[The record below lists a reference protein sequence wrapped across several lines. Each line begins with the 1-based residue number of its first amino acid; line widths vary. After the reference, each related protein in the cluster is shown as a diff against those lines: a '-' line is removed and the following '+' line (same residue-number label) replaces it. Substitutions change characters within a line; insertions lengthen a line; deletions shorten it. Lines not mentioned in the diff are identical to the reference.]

1 MRLKA
6 SEAGVWP
13 PGVAWSVGKVRELE
27 LPADAELPA
36 WLSKVKQPK
45 AKAKAKAKGKAK
57 PAPGASDSEV

>member
-13 PGVAWSVGKVRELE
+13 PGVVWSVGKVRELE
-27 LPADAELPA
+27 LPADAELPV
-36 WLSKVKQPK
+36 WLSEVKQPK

-57 PAPGASDSEV
+57 PAPGASDSEG